1 MDCFGFSLCI
11 QVDRATQNCDSQ
23 VKVTHFGRMA
33 AQNPVSMDP
42 YFYVVHFASSKT
54 CRYDQ

>member
-1 MDCFGFSLCI
+1 MDRFGFSLCI

-23 VKVTHFGRMA
+23 VKSDAFRAHDWAG
-33 AQNPVSMDP
+33 SSLYYP
-42 YFYVVHFASSKT
+42 YFYVVYFASSNT